1 MLRQLFYSLIYLT
14 EPIGFIWF
22 LLCVGALIFARKK
35 QWLASIYCIVI
46 AGIIS
51 IIGSTPLPGKL
62 VEMLEKQYL
71 RQDPFDV
78 PVCDAVVS
86 LGGSVQT
93 SKYDAHNLDVMYSGD
108 RIFMAVE
115 LAKRGRAKNLVIGG
129 SGYLFNGVLKI
140 EPDMVKQW
148 LTDWKLNYVPIYSLG
163 ATDNTH
169 DEALRVA
176 NLAKTNGWQQIL
188 VVTSAYHMPRT
199 AATFKKAGLNIVC
212 VPCDFQTSLSIETP
226 VSYTLVP
233 RYQGFV
239 KLSIF
244 IHEILGMAT
253 YKIHGWI

>member
-62 VEMLEKQYL
+62 IEMLEKQYL

-86 LGGSVQT
+86 LGGSVQA
-93 SKYDAHNLDVMYSGD
+93 SKYDAHNLDLLYSCD
-108 RIFMAVE
+108 RISMAVE
-115 LAKRGRAKNLVIGG
+115 LVKRGRAKNLVIGG
-129 SGYLFNGVLKI
+129 SGYQFKGVLI
-140 EPDMVKQW
+140 VEPDMVKQW
-148 LTDWKLNYVPIYSLG
+148 LTDWKLVDVPIYSLG

-176 NLAKTNGWQQIL
+176 NLAKTNG
-188 VVTSAYHMPRT
+188 
-199 AATFKKAGLNIVC
+199 
-212 VPCDFQTSLSIETP
+212 
-226 VSYTLVP
+226 
-233 RYQGFV
+233 
-239 KLSIF
+239 
-244 IHEILGMAT
+244 
-253 YKIHGWI
+253 